1 MRTSSLRLLA
11 MGLTLAG
18 VSILSAC
25 GGDAPAP
32 TAAPTTPAPTTSAPT
47 TTPAP
52 TTPAP
57 AAPAAAAAD
66 MDPKALMTS
75 LGCVA
80 CHKTDAKLVG
90 PSYQEVAKKYATQKD
105 AQTYLAGKIMEGGSG
120 VWGAVPMTPNKANP
134 LVTKE
139 KVDIM
144 VDWIL
149 KGAK

>member
-1 MRTSSLRLLA
+1 MRTPASFRLLA

-18 VSILSAC
+18 VSLLTAC

-32 TAAPTTPAPTTSAPT
+32 APAPAPTAAPAA
-47 TTPAP
+47 A
-52 TTPAP
+52 PAP
-57 AAPAAAAAD
+57 AAPAAAATA

-90 PSYQEVAKKYATQKD
+90 PSYQDVAKKYATQKD
-105 AQTYLAGKIMEGGSG
+105 AKTYLASKIMEGGSG

-149 KGAK
+149 AGAK